1 MNQPLRVSGRR
12 RPDERQFLASSVLDK
27 IGDFNHP
34 TVLTAPACARQL
46 FAHVSFGWTRGTPLA
61 AEEQALDRLASDFT
75 ATAPATSSLAG
86 RAPRLPGI
94 TTLARSPRRSFGAF
108 NDNDQRIAV
117 DAGAC
122 ASSRDYTDGES
133 YENG

>member
-34 TVLTAPACARQL
+34 TVLTAPACARQV
-46 FAHVSFGWTRGTPLA
+46 FAHVSFGWTCGTPLA

-75 ATAPATSSLAG
+75 AAAPATSPLCRKGAALTRNHDS
-86 RAPRLPGI
+86 
-94 TTLARSPRRSFGAF
+94 RSFPSAIV
-108 NDNDQRIAV
+108 RSV
-117 DAGAC
+117 
-122 ASSRDYTDGES
+122 
-133 YENG
+133 